1 MTPRPSNIVRWLAL
15 TLALGL
21 TALAL
26 VVLACGPSA
35 PAGQAGTA
43 METTSTPTPTY
54 WIIGDASPSELATAM
69 ATTSTPYP
77 PGYVPPTPHP
87 TALTNEEI
95 GATLVASMTREAAQ
109 YAQASSPTAT
119 PAPTPTAVPL
129 TEQVT
134 RFAREERYDVIAHI
148 RAGASRNVTVPPD
161 VEWPRNHGT
170 FPALTR
176 TLVTPVTT
184 YYGTLPTGYELIVP
198 QGITWAVLDDGQ
210 EYVLFISKIYAS
222 ASTCSEGRDPGQ
234 RCLNQEQLDAVG
246 GPGGLYIGQQAWI
259 VDGDQTWRIPDDSID
274 PPFPENLD
282 LTVEARSGGEGLP
295 LTELERAIRSGL
307 PK

>member
-1 MTPRPSNIVRWLAL
+1 MTPARCNAVRLLVMALAL
-15 TLALGL
+15 SL

-26 VVLACGPSA
+26 AALACGPSE
-35 PAGQAGTA
+35 PSEQAGA
-43 METTSTPTPTY
+43 AVETTSTPTPTY

-87 TALTNEEI
+87 TALTNEKI

-109 YAQASSPTAT
+109 RAQASGPTST

-134 RFAREERYDVIAHI
+134 RFAREERYDVVAHV
-148 RAGASRNVTVPPD
+148 RAGASRNVTVAPD
-161 VEWPRNHGT
+161 VEWPHNHGT

-210 EYVLFISKIYAS
+210 EYVLFISKTYAS

-234 RCLNQEQLDAVG
+234 RCLNQEQLNAVG
-246 GPGGLYIGQQAWI
+246 GPGGLYIGRQAWI
-259 VDGDQTWRIPDDSID
+259 VDGDQTWRIPDNID
-274 PPFPENLD
+274 PPLPVNLD
-282 LTVEARSGGEGLP
+282 LTVTARSGGESLP

-307 PK
+307 PE